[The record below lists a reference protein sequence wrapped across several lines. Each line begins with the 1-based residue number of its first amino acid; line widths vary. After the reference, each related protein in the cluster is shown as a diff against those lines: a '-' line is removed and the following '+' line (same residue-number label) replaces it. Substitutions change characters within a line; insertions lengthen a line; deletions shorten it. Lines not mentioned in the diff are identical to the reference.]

1 MTDCRHDPSA
11 LVNRGPAF
19 YMGRMNVFVI
29 ILMACSLLLVLG
41 TLFGGLVSM
50 ARGGPDAPRRSN
62 KLMRYRVLFQFV
74 AVVMFMI
81 ALALSR

>member
-1 MTDCRHDPSA
+1 
-11 LVNRGPAF
+11 
-19 YMGRMNVFVI
+19 MGRMNVFVI

-50 ARGGPDAPRRSN
+50 ARGGPGAPQRSN

-74 AVVMFMI
+74 AVVIFMI

>member
-1 MTDCRHDPSA
+1 MADCRHAGSA
-11 LVNRGPAF
+11 LVNRMPPF
-19 YMGRMNVFVI
+19 YIHRMSVFVI

-50 ARGGPDAPRRSN
+50 ARSGPGAPRRSN

-74 AVVMFMI
+74 AVVLFMI
-81 ALALSR
+81 ALAISR

>member
-1 MTDCRHDPSA
+1 
-11 LVNRGPAF
+11 
-19 YMGRMNVFVI
+19 MNVFVI

-74 AVVMFMI
+74 AVVIFMI
-81 ALALSR
+81 ALAISR

>member
-1 MTDCRHDPSA
+1 MP
-11 LVNRGPAF
+11 PF
-19 YMGRMNVFVI
+19 YIGRMSVFVI

-74 AVVMFMI
+74 AVVLFML
-81 ALALSR
+81 ALAISR

>member
-1 MTDCRHDPSA
+1 MADCRREPSA
-11 LVNRGPAF
+11 LVNASAAF

-50 ARGGPDAPRRSN
+50 ARGGVDAPRRSN

-74 AVVMFMI
+74 AVVIFMI

>member
-1 MTDCRHDPSA
+1 MTDCRRESSA
-11 LVNRGPAF
+11 LVNRTSAF

-50 ARGGPDAPRRSN
+50 ARDGADAPRRSN

-74 AVVMFMI
+74 AVILFMI
-81 ALALSR
+81 ALAISR